1 MPIYEYACLACDH
14 HFEKIQKMSDAPV
27 RKCPAC
33 GKLKAKRLISRSA
46 FVLKG
51 AGWYVTDYPSQDR
64 KAAMKA
70 ESDNGG
76 SAKAS
81 DKTSDVPSKGQETS
95 KGQEPS
101 KSKETSK
108 GKDSSSGKDSS
119 KSKTKSKAKTE

>member
-1 MPIYEYACLACDH
+1 MPIYEYACTACDH

-51 AGWYVTDYPSQDR
+51 DGWYVTDYPSKDR

-76 SAKAS
+76 SAK
-81 DKTSDVPSKGQETS
+81 TSDTS
-95 KGQEPS
+95 TE
-101 KSKETSK
+101 SKETSK
-108 GKDSSSGKDSS
+108 GKDSSSGKESSKGKIES
-119 KSKTKSKAKTE
+119 KSKTKTE

>member
-1 MPIYEYACLACDH
+1 LPIYEYTCQACDH
-14 HFEKIQKMSDAPV
+14 HFEKIQKMSDASV

-51 AGWYVTDYPSQDR
+51 DGWYVTDYPSKDR

-76 SAKAS
+76 SAKTS
-81 DKTSDVPSKGQETS
+81 DKTSDVSSKGEETS
-95 KGQEPS
+95 KSKETF

-108 GKDSSSGKDSS
+108 GKDSPSGKESS
-119 KSKTKSKAKTE
+119 KSKTKPKANTE